1 MIENVI
7 IAYIEP
13 SAMSYVVQTVAGIAL
28 GLGTVASLIFAFLKK
43 RSAAVLKSGNI
54 SKEEIEEDVI
64 IKKDKSE

>member
-1 MIENVI
+1 MIGITI

-43 RSAAVLKSGNI
+43 RSAAVLKLKDSA
-54 SKEEIEEDVI
+54 KEEIEEDVI
-64 IKKDKSE
+64 IKNSKSE